1 MFGGTAAR
9 DRLIEE
15 AVAAAGVGDFG
26 EPTWLEGLDRVL
38 DSLANEARLSDLGAV
53 VVETE
58 IGAYLRTRLQMVAH
72 RAAHPEL
79 ADRPV
84 VRPLVI
90 VGQPRTGTTI
100 LYDLLAQ
107 DPANRAPLSWEV
119 DLPCPPPATATYAT
133 DPRIAEVEATCAM
146 ADLVIPGFRAFHPIG
161 ALLGQECVRMTG
173 SEFRSMIF
181 TVQYEV
187 PTYNRWLLDDADLAP
202 AYRWHRGFLEHL
214 QSGHMGERWLLKSPA
229 HLWHLAALL
238 AEYPDAVI
246 IQTHRDPLKVI
257 ASVSAL
263 AAHLRQMASDSP
275 SLPAAAAQYEHDIF
289 DGLDRGLAA
298 RRTGL
303 LPPEQVVDVQFT
315 DFVADPFA
323 TIAALYDQLGLDL
336 SAEAESNMRAFLAS
350 NPGDGGGGGT
360 RYRWAD
366 TGLDA
371 AALRERATEY
381 QAHFDV
387 PSEPVT

>member
-1 MFGGTAAR
+1 MPTAPFDR
-9 DRLIEE
+9 DALIDG
-15 AVAAAGVGDFG
+15 AIAATGLDDFG
-26 EPTWLEGLDRVL
+26 APTWQEGLDLLL
-38 DSLANEARLSDLGAV
+38 DGLATEARLSELGTT
-53 VVETE
+53 VVEAE
-58 IGAYLRTRLQMVAH
+58 IGGYLRNRLGIVAH
-72 RAAHPEL
+72 RTAHPEL
-79 ADRPV
+79 GERPIT
-84 VRPLVI
+84 RPLVI

-119 DLPCPPPATATYAT
+119 DLPCPPPATATYDT
-133 DPRIAEVEATCAM
+133 DPRIDECEATAEM

-161 ALLGQECVRMTG
+161 ARLGQECVRMTG

-181 TVQYEV
+181 SVQYEL

-202 AYRWHRGFLEHL
+202 AYRWHRTFLEHL
-214 QSGHMGERWLLKSPA
+214 QSEHMCERWLLKSPA
-229 HLWHLAALL
+229 HLWHLGELL
-238 AEYPDAVI
+238 AEYPDAVV

-275 SLPAAAAQYEHDIF
+275 SLAAAAHQYERDIF
-289 DGLDRGLAA
+289 DGLDRSLEA
-298 RRTGL
+298 RRSGL

-315 DFVADPFA
+315 DFLADPFA

-336 SAEAESNMRAFLAS
+336 SAEAEANMRAFLAS
-350 NPGDGGGGGT
+350 NPGDGGGGGA

-371 AALRERATEY
+371 GALRERAHEY
-381 QAHFDV
+381 QAAFGV